1 MLAEAVSIKLN
12 EQIGKEF
19 FSAYLYR
26 AMAAYFEEKSM
37 SGFASWF
44 KVQAKEE
51 VEHAEKFITYLEDN
65 GERVSLPALEQ
76 PDVSFAS
83 VAAALKK
90 AYDHECYVTAS
101 INEIAKAAQDAN
113 DYRTTHFLGWFH
125 EEQLEEEKTARDL
138 LEEYE
143 YIGED
148 RAAQRDL
155 DRKLGKRE

>member
-1 MLAEAVSIKLN
+1 MLDTTVSSALN
-12 EQIGKEF
+12 AQIGKEF

-51 VEHAEKFITYLEDN
+51 VEHAEKFISYLEDN
-65 GERVSLPALEQ
+65 DERVSLPALEQ

-83 VAAALKK
+83 VSAALKK
-90 AYDHECYVTAS
+90 AYDHECYVTRS
-101 INEIAKAAQDAN
+101 INEIAKAAQDVN
-113 DYRTTHFLGWFH
+113 DFRTTHFLGWFH

-138 LEEYE
+138 LAEYE

-155 DRKLGKRE
+155 DRKLGERE

>member
-1 MLAEAVSIKLN
+1 MLTNNVSSKIN
-12 EQIGKEF
+12 EQVGKEY

-65 GERVSLPALEQ
+65 GERVVLPALDK
-76 PDVSFAS
+76 PDVAFES
-83 VAAALKK
+83 VAAALKT
-90 AYDHECYVTAS
+90 AYDHECFVTAS
-101 INEIAKAAQDAN
+101 INEIAKEAQDAN

-125 EEQLEEEKTARDL
+125 EEQLEEEKSARDL

-143 YIGED
+143 YIGDD
-148 RAAQRDL
+148 RSAQRAL
-155 DRKLGKRE
+155 DRKLGARA